1 MKKEIVLFIT
11 LLIIVVI
18 TIVYH
23 QSTFKDIAPILED
36 GYEKIIAFE
45 GEESN

>member
-1 MKKEIVLFIT
+1 MKKEIFFIT

-23 QSTFKDIAPILED
+23 QSTFIDIVPILED

-45 GEESN
+45 GEESY